1 MTDLRPIPKPTPH
14 GDILRFIYEKDG
26 RMTLE
31 GEEDGQTDGFEKRRE
46 KQQDWGRIIDE
57 KMSKEHI
64 NKEHRE
70 LKESKRKK
78 KENTL
83 IQDKTEGEK
92 GSKRGVVG
100 KSRMKGKKSVR

>member
-1 MTDLRPIPKPTPH
+1 
-14 GDILRFIYEKDG
+14 
-26 RMTLE
+26 MTLE

-57 KMSKEHI
+57 RMSKEHI

-78 KENTL
+78 GEYTYTRQDRGREGVKE
-83 IQDKTEGEK
+83 
-92 GSKRGVVG
+92 RGCG
-100 KSRMKGKKSVR
+100 KEQNERKEVS